1 MRLVRLGDVV
11 ALGEA
16 EAKVTTLGSG
26 HEGRT
31 IDALDPPAWGPAA
44 GNDTS
49 LVRRC
54 HQLRKTPLSNWDLDD
69 LRLMIGQQISLPI
82 LMPRAIDVLAQN
94 PLAEGIFPGD
104 LLFMVLTVD
113 ASYWHANVEQ
123 WDRVDGIVD
132 SLAATYEY
140 VRGPID
146 HFKFGIWK

>member
-1 MRLVRLGDVV
+1 MGESDEKPFRPTDV
-11 ALGEA
+11 A
-16 EAKVTTLGSG
+16 EPIRVF
-26 HEGRT
+26 
-31 IDALDPPAWGPAA
+31 
-44 GNDTS
+44 
-49 LVRRC
+49 V
-54 HQLRKTPLSNWDLDD
+54 LDD
-69 LRLMIGQQISLPI
+69 LADELRS
-82 LMPRAIDVLAQN
+82 A
-94 PLAEGIFPGD
+94 LAEGIFPGD